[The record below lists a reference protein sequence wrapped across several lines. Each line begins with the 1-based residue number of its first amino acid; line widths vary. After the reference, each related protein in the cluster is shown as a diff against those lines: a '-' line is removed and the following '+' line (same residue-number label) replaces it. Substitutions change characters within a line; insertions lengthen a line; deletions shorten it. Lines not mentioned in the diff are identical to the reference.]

1 MAANPL
7 APIPERDFDYWSAAH
22 LLRRAGFGGTPEVVQ
37 TLHAAGLDGAVDR
50 LVEFTPTVDDGDRFD
65 ADIMRPRS
73 TEENQVLA
81 KARDRGD
88 EATVERYRQDR
99 QQRQR
104 RDRTQLREIRRW
116 WLERMIKTTQPLE
129 EKMTLFWHGHFATG
143 YRTVEDSWHLM
154 MQNRLFRAH
163 ALDDFATLTRSIIRD
178 PAMLQYLDGDQNRKG
193 RPNENLARELMELFV
208 LGEGNGYTEAD
219 IREGARALT
228 GFTYVD
234 DAFEFKKDRHDAG
247 LKFILGRRGA
257 FDGDDFVEILLAKPE
272 TSIFLCE
279 KLYRFFVD
287 DRPGSPD
294 AEGRKV
300 VEGMA
305 KTFRRSKYRLT
316 PVLGQLFRSR
326 HFHAPERRASIVK
339 SPIQLVVQSIRELG
353 TPTRDDRVL
362 LEATDLMG
370 QNLLQPPSVKG
381 WDGGR
386 SWINTATL
394 FVRQNTLVYQLT
406 GRSPGLD
413 AERDGEAP
421 EPFASERLVDHLSN
435 DGPPDPDLVVDY
447 LLRFTLG
454 TTPHPDRRA
463 TVRAFLR
470 DVGDRIDR
478 DRITAMLALITAMPE
493 YQLA

>member
-1 MAANPL
+1 
-7 APIPERDFDYWSAAH
+7 
-22 LLRRAGFGGTPEVVQ
+22 
-37 TLHAAGLDGAVDR
+37 
-50 LVEFTPTVDDGDRFD
+50 
-65 ADIMRPRS
+65 
-73 TEENQVLA
+73 
-81 KARDRGD
+81 
-88 EATVERYRQDR
+88 
-99 QQRQR
+99 
-104 RDRTQLREIRRW
+104 
-116 WLERMIKTTQPLE
+116 MIETTQPLE

-154 MQNRLFRAH
+154 MQNRLFRAQ
-163 ALDDFATLTRSIIRD
+163 AVGDFAMLTRSIIRD

-208 LGEGNGYTEAD
+208 LGEGNGYSEAD

-228 GFTYVD
+228 GFTYTD
-234 DAFEFKKDRHDAG
+234 DAFEFRRERHDTG
-247 LKFILGRRGA
+247 QKSILGRRGA
-257 FDGDDFVEILLAKPE
+257 FDGDDFVEVLLARPE
-272 TSIFLCE
+272 TPVFLCG

-305 KTFRRSKYRLT
+305 KTLRRSRYRLA

-326 HFHAPERRASIVK
+326 HFHSPERRASIVK

-353 TPTRDDRVL
+353 TPVRKERVL

-406 GRSPGLD
+406 GRLPGLD
-413 AERDGEAP
+413 AGGDGDSP
-421 EPFASERLVDHLSN
+421 EPFASEKLVEHLTT

-454 TTPHPDRRA
+454 TAPHPDRRS
-463 TVRAFLR
+463 TVRSFLR

-493 YQLA
+493 YQLT

>member
-7 APIPERDFDYWSAAH
+7 ARLPDRDFDYWSAAH
-22 LLRRAGFGGTPEVVQ
+22 LLRRAGFGGTPEVIQ
-37 TLHAAGLDGAVDR
+37 TLLASGLDGAVDR

-65 ADIMRPRS
+65 RDIMRPRS
-73 TEENQVLA
+73 TEENRILSE
-81 KARDRGD
+81 ARSRGD
-88 EATVERYRQDR
+88 EATVERYRRAR
-99 QQRQR
+99 QQRQK
-104 RDRTQLREIRRW
+104 RDRAQLRKIRRW
-116 WLERMIKTTQPLE
+116 WLERMIKTTEPLE

-154 MQNRLFRAH
+154 IQNRLFRAH

-234 DAFEFKKDRHDAG
+234 DDFTFRKDRHDAG
-247 LKFILGRRGA
+247 QKSILGRRGS
-257 FDGDDFVEILLAKPE
+257 FDGDGFVDVLLAQPE
-272 TSIFLCE
+272 TSRFLCE
-279 KLYRFFVD
+279 KIYRFFVD
-287 DRPGSPD
+287 DGPKSPD
-294 AEGRKV
+294 AEGRQV

-305 KTFRRSKYRLT
+305 KTLRRSKYRLG

-326 HFHAPERRASIVK
+326 HFYAPERRASIVK

-353 TPTRDDRVL
+353 TPIRDENVL

-406 GRSPGLD
+406 GRLPGLD
-413 AERDGEAP
+413 AAQNGAAA
-421 EPFASERLVDHLSN
+421 EPFASERLVDHLGTN
-435 DGPPDPDLVVDY
+435 GPPDPDLVVDY

-454 TTPHPDRRA
+454 TTPHPHRRE

>member
-1 MAANPL
+1 MVANPL
-7 APIPERDFDYWSAAH
+7 VPLPDRDFDYWSTAH
-22 LLRRAGFGGTPEVVQ
+22 LLRRAGFGGTPEVIQ

-65 ADIMRPRS
+65 GDIMRPRS
-73 TEENQVLA
+73 TEENQILA
-81 KARDRGD
+81 DARTRGD
-88 EATVERYRQDR
+88 EATVERYRRDR
-99 QQRQR
+99 QQRQQ
-104 RDRTQLREIRRW
+104 RDRGQLRDIRRW
-116 WLERMIKTTQPLE
+116 WLTRMIETTQPLE

-154 MQNRLFRAH
+154 MQNRLFRAN
-163 ALDDFATLTRSIIRD
+163 ALGDFATLTRSIIRD
-178 PAMLQYLDGDQNRKG
+178 PAMLQYLDGDQNQKG

-228 GFTYVD
+228 GFTFAD
-234 DAFEFKKDRHDAG
+234 DAFEFRKERHDAG
-247 LKFILGRRGA
+247 QKLILGRRGA
-257 FDGDDFVEILLAKPE
+257 FDGDDFVNVLLARSE
-272 TSIFLCE
+272 SSIFLCE

-294 AEGRKV
+294 TEGRKV

-305 KTFRRSKYRLT
+305 KTLRRSKYRLT

-326 HFHAPERRASIVK
+326 HFYAPERRASIIK

-353 TPTRDDRVL
+353 TPVRNENVL

-370 QNLLQPPSVKG
+370 QNLKG

-386 SWINTATL
+386 SWINPSTL

-406 GRSPGLD
+406 GRLPGLD
-413 AERDGEAP
+413 AERNGETP
-421 EPFASERLVDHLSN
+421 EPYASERLIEHLTA

-454 TTPHPDRRA
+454 TTVHPDRRS
-463 TVRAFLR
+463 TVRSFLR